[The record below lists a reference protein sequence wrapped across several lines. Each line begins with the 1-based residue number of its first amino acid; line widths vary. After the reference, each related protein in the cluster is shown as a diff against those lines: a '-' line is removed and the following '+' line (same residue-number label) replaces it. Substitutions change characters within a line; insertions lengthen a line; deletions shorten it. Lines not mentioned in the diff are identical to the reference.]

1 MTTTWK
7 IAQLKRI
14 PDTGLVTYV
23 TYIMNFELEGEI
35 DRLVGSITLTGDVN
49 DPDFIP
55 FENLTEEDVI
65 AWVQADLGAVEIST
79 IEADYQAQLEERI
92 LNNQNPEFLEGTPW

>member
-1 MTTTWK
+1 MITTWK

-14 PDTGLVTYV
+14 SDTGLVTHV

-35 DRLVGSITLTGDVN
+35 SRHVGSITLTGDVN
-49 DPDFIP
+49 DPNFIP

-65 AWVQADLGAVEIST
+65 AWVQAELGAVKIRA
-79 IEADYQAQLEERI
+79 IEADYQAKLEERI
-92 LNNQNPEFLEGTPW
+92 LSKQNPEFLEGTPW

>member
-1 MTTTWK
+1 MITTWK

-14 PDTGLVTYV
+14 PNTGLVTHV
-23 TYIMNFELEGEI
+23 TYIMNFELDGEI

-49 DPDFIP
+49 DPDFVP

-65 AWVQADLGAVEIST
+65 AWVQATLGEVEIIT
-79 IEADYQAQLEERI
+79 IEADYQSQLEERI
-92 LNNQNPEFLEGTPW
+92 LNKQNPEFLEGTPW

>member
-23 TYIMNFELEGEI
+23 TYIMNFELGGEI

-65 AWVQADLGAVEIST
+65 AWVQANLGEVEIST

-92 LNNQNPEFLEGTPW
+92 LNKQNPEFLEGTPW

>member
-55 FENLTEEDVI
+55 FENLTEEDAI

-92 LNNQNPEFLEGTPW
+92 LNKQNPEFLEGTPW

>member
-35 DRLVGSITLTGDVN
+35 DRLVGSITLTGDIN

-92 LNNQNPEFLEGTPW
+92 LNKQNPEFLEGTPW